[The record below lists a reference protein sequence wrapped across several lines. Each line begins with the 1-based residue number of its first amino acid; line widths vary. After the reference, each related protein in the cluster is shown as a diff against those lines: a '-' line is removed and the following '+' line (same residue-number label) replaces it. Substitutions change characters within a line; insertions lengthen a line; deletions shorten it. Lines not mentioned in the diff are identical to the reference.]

1 MRDPVGSKTAGFWG
15 WVMMGRRGRAGI
27 LGLVAIGVLLA
38 ACGGKAAPASGSA
51 GGTGTGKPG
60 ELGVRS
66 ISGLGA
72 VLQTPTGF
80 TIYHLK
86 TEGNGKVT
94 CIGDCASTW
103 PPLIAASGKVPAAS
117 PAVASHLGTVERPDG
132 SMQVTF
138 DSMPLYTYVG
148 DSAPGQ
154 ANGQG
159 VGGVWF
165 AVTTSAAS
173 SSSDSGYPGY

>member
-1 MRDPVGSKTAGFWG
+1 
-15 WVMMGRRGRAGI
+15 
-27 LGLVAIGVLLA
+27 VAIAILLA
-38 ACGGKAAPASGSA
+38 ACGGKAAPASGGA
-51 GGTGTGKPG
+51 GGASTGKSG
-60 ELGVRS
+60 ELGIRS

-80 TIYHLK
+80 TLYHLE

-94 CIGDCASTW
+94 CTGDCASTW

-117 PAVASHLGTVERPDG
+117 PDVASHLGTIERPDG

-138 DSMPLYTYVG
+138 DGMPLYTYVG

-165 AVTTSAAS
+165 AVTTTAA